1 MTMTTL
7 HSRPVAAETSIRQPF
22 ALDLRSHRR
31 LRGPY
36 TAGGELLRRV
46 VPELTAVDPARV
58 KPMAT
63 AVVAIAPDLEGGIPA
78 RPQTLTD
85 LADGDER
92 TRFYPVLRTRDLSY
106 LVSELVRVW
115 AETCHPGGV
124 LLRFW
129 ELADADPT
137 DTELVRMIQRRID
150 ETAVL
155 ATDAGSPFVPVGEVR
170 DADPAQCYID
180 ADGTS
185 RDPAL
190 RSAYDHLG
198 EQDRARRHGARAEL
212 LIERAEPG
220 FHLGAIPYHLERGEA
235 PQEAVTW
242 LVEGQNQAFREGFYE
257 SAVDLGRRGRAL
269 VSWDEDPKIHNY
281 LTKRVIGGLT
291 YLSRADEAM
300 AVIGEHRLT
309 TTETS
314 EQMNDAYMMAMIY
327 TRHLGPERIDQ
338 DAALAWVNTALAIAD
353 AEQDPTKRAFY
364 RAFMRNARALVEMH
378 RGDLAGS
385 LTLVEES
392 IKIADDHLGEQHELH
407 RTVLLTNRAR
417 VLLALGHHDRA
428 LPAFNEVLT
437 RDPEYD
443 ALYFERAVAL
453 KAVGDLDGALR
464 DLDRAI
470 ELGVAFTEAYYNRA
484 DILTDLGHEEQ
495 ALASLSTLLDID
507 PEYIDARLNRA
518 VLLMGAGDL
527 AGAAADL
534 EKGLAIN
541 PDNAELWS
549 AQGLLRTE
557 QGRETEALQSY
568 DEALRRKPGLVQVY
582 ANRAV
587 LHFSAGRVGDAVAD
601 LDQAIELADTA
612 ELRVNRGIGLHE
624 LGDYSGAVADYG
636 IALASGDAD
645 PAEVLFRRGL
655 SRRAGGDLLAAEAD
669 WRQHLDLMAR
679 CGEASE
685 HAAEIAD
692 LMTGPTADLAQAS
705 SLVGGTAR

>member
-1 MTMTTL
+1 MTTL
-7 HSRPVAAETSIRQPF
+7 HSLAPSTKSVPQPF
-22 ALDLRSHRR
+22 TLDLRSHRR

-36 TAGGELLRRV
+36 TAGGELLRHV
-46 VPELTAVDPARV
+46 VPELTEVDPDLV

-92 TRFYPVLRTRDLSY
+92 TRFYPVLRTRDLAY

-115 AETCHPGGV
+115 AATCHPDGV

-150 ETAVL
+150 QAAVL
-155 ATDAGSPFVPVGEVR
+155 ATDAGSPFRPVGELR
-170 DADPAQCYID
+170 DADPAQGYID

-190 RSAYDHLG
+190 RAAYDQL
-198 EQDRARRHGARAEL
+198 ERRDRERRHGARAQL

-220 FHLGAIPYHLERGEA
+220 LHLGAIPYHLERGEA

-257 SAVDLGRRGRAL
+257 AAVDLGRRGRAL
-269 VSWDEDPKIHNY
+269 VSWPEDPKIHNY

-291 YLSRADEAM
+291 YLSHADEAM

-327 TRHLGPERIDQ
+327 TRHLGPDRIDQ

-364 RAFMRNARALVEMH
+364 RAFMRNARALVVMH
-378 RGDLAGS
+378 RGDLKAS
-385 LTLVEES
+385 LALVEES
-392 IKIADDHLGEQHELH
+392 IKIADDHLGERHELH

-428 LPAFNEVLT
+428 LPAFDEVLT

-443 ALYFERAVAL
+443 ALYFERAVAH
-453 KAVGDLDGALR
+453 KAVGNLDAALR

-470 ELGVAFTEAYYNRA
+470 ALGVAFTEAYYNRA
-484 DILTDLGHEEQ
+484 DILTDLGQEEQ
-495 ALASLSTLLDID
+495 ALASLTTLLDID
-507 PEYIDARLNRA
+507 PEHIDARLNRA
-518 VLLMGAGDL
+518 ALLMGWGDL
-527 AGAAADL
+527 DAAAADL
-534 EKGLAIN
+534 ETGLAIN
-541 PDNAELWS
+541 PDSAELWS
-549 AQGLLRTE
+549 AQGLLRAE
-557 QGRETEALQSY
+557 QGRA
-568 DEALRRKPGLVQVY
+568 DEALESYRAALQHKPELVQAY

-587 LHFSAGRVGDAVAD
+587 LHFSAGRVLDAVTD
-601 LDQAIELADTA
+601 LDRAIQLDDAP
-612 ELRVNRGIGLHE
+612 ELRVNRGIGRHE
-624 LGDYSGAVADYG
+624 LGDHPGAVADYST
-636 IALASGDAD
+636 ALSLAELKSGEVDR
-645 PAEVLFRRGL
+645 AEVLFRRGL
-655 SRRAGGDLLAAEAD
+655 SSHAAGDLGAARAD
-669 WRQHLDLMAR
+669 WREHLELTAES
-679 CGEASE
+679 GEPSE

-692 LMTGPTADLAQAS
+692 LTETS
-705 SLVGGTAR
+705 SLVGGEAP